1 MRRSAVHAAVLP
13 ALLDQVAGANGR
25 VLLGRE
31 NARKK
36 DVRLTNIE
44 AAKAVADV
52 IRTSLGPRGMDKMVR
67 TRRLLVGAL
76 PSMPGLWQCSLH
88 AAC

>member
-1 MRRSAVHAAVLP
+1 MS
-13 ALLDQVAGANGR
+13 
-25 VLLGRE
+25 GRE

-52 IRTSLGPRGMDKMVR
+52 IRTSLGPRGMDKMVSAAGCASR
-67 TRRLLVGAL
+67 RVYDLRKCTWCTRAASKRQMLLRE
-76 PSMPGLWQCSLH
+76 
-88 AAC
+88 